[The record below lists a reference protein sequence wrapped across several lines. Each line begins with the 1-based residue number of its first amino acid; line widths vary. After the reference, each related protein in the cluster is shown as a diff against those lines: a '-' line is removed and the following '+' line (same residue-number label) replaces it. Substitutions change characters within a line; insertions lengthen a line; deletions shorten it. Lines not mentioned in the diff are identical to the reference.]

1 MKAAIRFLS
10 AIAIV
15 VSVSGIY
22 HDATFESLLA
32 LVVSIS
38 AVLSTFANWGG
49 GQQQR
54 VNENSSGIQAGR
66 DVVITDAEHIHKEPS
81 KK

>member
-1 MKAAIRFLS
+1 MKTTIRLLS

-15 VSVSGIY
+15 VSVSWVY

-32 LVVSIS
+32 LVVSVS
-38 AVLSTFANWGG
+38 AMLSTFANWGG

-54 VNENSSGIQAGR
+54 VSKNSSGIQAGR
-66 DVVITDAEHIHKEPS
+66 DVVITNAERIRKDSS